1 MTRGRRCSLRRTASR
16 WKVEW
21 AALEDAVVVFSKDV
35 KCIPVCDVGASR
47 DEALGSQG
55 SAFASFTL
63 RLCPASDHTLI
74 HPRPPRLA
82 NQISFVRA
90 TGFGLETY
98 CALGRRKSIVCCL
111 PSAVCC
117 CSRASQASES
127 QPAFVV
133 QLLRIEKHPSCSR
146 PSAKAVLA
154 ALKQPGS
161 LRSTRGVSKLVAALV
176 MSPSSQ
182 NRHV

>member
-98 CALGRRKSIVCCL
+98 LCARSAEVNRLL
-111 PSAVCC
+111 SAVCRVLLLSRIASVREPAGFRCSIAAYREASILFEAFGQGCPC
-117 CSRASQASES
+117 CSKTARQFAEHA
-127 QPAFVV
+127 
-133 QLLRIEKHPSCSR
+133 
-146 PSAKAVLA
+146 
-154 ALKQPGS
+154 
-161 LRSTRGVSKLVAALV
+161 RGL
-176 MSPSSQ
+176 
-182 NRHV
+182 